1 MQKNVSY
8 HESAIQY
15 NEELALEAE
24 KQEQL
29 VEHPEVKKWC
39 RSVARQHRFHE
50 KRHRASL
57 AKMLRV
63 QAAAEAGELTESEI
77 LADQQARENRDNT
90 PVEQQADWIKK
101 STDDVDGPNHDDPQ
115 VEAEAPDVD
124 HRSSVSGQYVTEEFA
139 EENPATTVS
148 ETGPVE
154 IPATKKEG

>member
-15 NEELALEAE
+15 NEQLALEAE

-63 QAAAEAGELTESEI
+63 QAAAEAGVATEQEI
-77 LADQQARENRDNT
+77 KAEADPT
-90 PVEQQADWIKK
+90 
-101 STDDVDGPNHDDPQ
+101 VDGPNHDDPQ
-115 VEAEAPDVD
+115 VEAETPDVD
-124 HRSSVSGQYVTEEFA
+124 HRSSVSGQYVSDEFA
-139 EENPATTVS
+139 EENPATTVA
-148 ETGPVE
+148 ETE
-154 IPATKKEG
+154 KEG